1 MKSPL
6 IHSLPIETL
15 QLDAPECFTYPF
27 YYQPHPLCVAAAE
40 CVKAELRSFPEW
52 EIEKENG
59 KMFGV
64 LVVLDKETGERGF
77 LAAYSGNIQGRN
89 DYPYFVPPV
98 FNLLNPSGY
107 FVKEE
112 KAISEINHRI
122 DSLLGVDPTISNLKS
137 ERKIR
142 SKALQQWL
150 FQQYVVNNAMGDKR
164 NVLQIFDGK
173 IPPGGTGEC
182 CGPKLLQAAYNLD
195 LKPLCMAEF
204 WMGATPKDELRI
216 EGNYYTAC
224 RSKCKPVLTYMMQG
238 LKIEDNP
245 LLEKN
250 RKMVAL
256 LKILYEDEAIIVIDK
271 PSGML
276 AVPGKDDV
284 PSVFDVIR
292 DKYPD
297 IKGPIIV
304 HRLDMDTSGI
314 MVLAKNEQSYK
325 ELQRQFIAH
334 EVEKH
339 YVALLDATNINTV
352 EKVGKIILPLCL
364 NPDDRPRQIVSEKYG
379 KYAETNYVLGDYT
392 PEGYLRVDFYP
403 ATGRTHQLRVHA
415 AHKLGLNA
423 PIVGDNLY
431 GKSAERL
438 YLHAQ
443 DIKFVHP
450 LTGETVT
457 FTSVCPY

>member
-1 MKSPL
+1 
-6 IHSLPIETL
+6 
-15 QLDAPECFTYPF
+15 
-27 YYQPHPLCVAAAE
+27 
-40 CVKAELRSFPEW
+40 
-52 EIEKENG
+52 
-59 KMFGV
+59 
-64 LVVLDKETGERGF
+64 
-77 LAAYSGNIQGRN
+77 
-89 DYPYFVPPV
+89 
-98 FNLLNPSGY
+98 
-107 FVKEE
+107 
-112 KAISEINHRI
+112 
-122 DSLLGVDPTISNLKS
+122 
-137 ERKIR
+137 
-142 SKALQQWL
+142 
-150 FQQYVVNNAMGDKR
+150 
-164 NVLQIFDGK
+164 
-173 IPPGGTGEC
+173 
-182 CGPKLLQAAYNLD
+182 
-195 LKPLCMAEF
+195 
-204 WMGATPKDELRI
+204 
-216 EGNYYTAC
+216 
-224 RSKCKPVLTYMMQG
+224 
-238 LKIEDNP
+238 
-245 LLEKN
+245 
-250 RKMVAL
+250 
-256 LKILYEDEAIIVIDK
+256 
-271 PSGML
+271 ML

>member
-15 QLDAPECFTYPF
+15 QLDSPDCFTYPF
-27 YYQPHPLCVAAAE
+27 YYQPHPLCIAAAE
-40 CVKAELRSFPEW
+40 CVKAELNNFPEW
-52 EIEKENG
+52 NIEKESG

-64 LVVLDKETGERGF
+64 LVVLDTKTGERGF

-98 FNLLNPSGY
+98 FNLLNPLGY

-122 DSLLGVDPTISNLKS
+122 ASLSDTDSIINSLKN
-137 ERKIR
+137 ERKSR
-142 SKALQQWL
+142 SHALQQWL
-150 FQQYVVNNAMGDKR
+150 FQHYVVQNAMGDKR
-164 NVLQIFDGK
+164 SILQVFEGK

-182 CGPKLLQAAYNLD
+182 CGPKLLQAAYKLG

-204 WMGATPKDELRI
+204 WMGKTPKDELRI
-216 EGNYYTAC
+216 EGNFYTAC
-224 RSKCKPVLTYMMQG
+224 RSKCKPVLTYMMKG

-245 LLEKN
+245 LLQKN
-250 RKMVAL
+250 REMVAL
-256 LKILYEDEAIIVIDK
+256 LKIIYEDEAIVVIDK

-284 PSVFDVIR
+284 PSVYDVI
-292 DKYPD
+292 KEKFPNLS
-297 IKGPIIV
+297 GPIIV
-304 HRLDMDTSGI
+304 HRLDMDTSGL
-314 MVLAKNEQSYK
+314 MVLAKNEHVYR
-325 ELQRQFIAH
+325 ELQRQFVGH

-339 YVALLDATNINTV
+339 YVALLDAKNLNPV
-352 EKVGKIILPLCL
+352 EKEGTIKLPLCL
-364 NPDDRPRQIVSEKYG
+364 NPNDRPRQIVSEQYG
-379 KYAETNYVLGDYT
+379 KYAETHYVLGDYNS
-392 PEGYLRVDFYP
+392 EGYLRVDFYP
-403 ATGRTHQLRVHA
+403 ATGRTHQLRVHS

-431 GKSAERL
+431 GNCAQRL

-443 DIKFVHP
+443 DIKFTHP
-450 LTGETVT
+450 LTDEKVT
-457 FTSVCPY
+457 FTSACPY